1 MDIVEE
7 ARRIVREANEKAR
20 LDELKK
26 ARIRTKVQQVKE
38 CVVEMAPVVIAAA
51 PLVITTG
58 DIVTNIVNKASMVA
72 ERRAEKNRRERSL
85 YDRSEMH
92 YWNLKRK
99 LTNKDWAAIYK
110 AKGEG
115 KRLGDILK
123 EMKLLK

>member
-1 MDIVEE
+1 MDILEE

-26 ARIRTKVQQVKE
+26 ARLRAKVQKAKE
-38 CVVEMAPVVIAAA
+38 TIVEIAPVVIAATPMVLA
-51 PLVITTG
+51 TG
-58 DIVTNIVNKASMVA
+58 DLVTSIAHKASLVS
-72 ERRAEKNRRERSL
+72 ERRAEKSRRERTV

-99 LTNKDWAAIYK
+99 LTNKDWTAITK

-115 KRLGDILK
+115 KRLGEILK
-123 EMKLLK
+123 EMNLLK